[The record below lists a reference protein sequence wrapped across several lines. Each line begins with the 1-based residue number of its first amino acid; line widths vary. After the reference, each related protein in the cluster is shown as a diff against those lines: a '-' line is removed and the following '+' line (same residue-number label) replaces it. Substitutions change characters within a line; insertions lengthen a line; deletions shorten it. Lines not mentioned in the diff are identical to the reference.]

1 MKTPPVALI
10 TGASQGIGRA
20 IAMKFAEAGYAMALA
35 ARRQDVLQN
44 VAAQVGKSY
53 NVPVLVAPTDLRKP
67 EQIAGLVSRTI
78 ENFGKIDVL
87 ANNAGVLYVKPFLE
101 ISAEEYREMM
111 DVNLDAVFRLT
122 QLALP
127 HMIEQK
133 SGAIVNIASLAG
145 KNAVRGGTAYAASK
159 WAIRGFAAS
168 LMLEVRHHGIRVITV
183 FPGSVDTP
191 MLDNSPTPP
200 RRETMLQP
208 EDVAHAVYA
217 AVSVPERAMI
227 SEIDIRPSNPQ
238 KP

>member
-1 MKTPPVALI
+1 MSASTVALI

-20 IAMKFAEAGYAMALA
+20 VALRFAEAGYAVALA
-35 ARRQDVLQN
+35 ARRQDALQT
-44 VAAQVGKSY
+44 VAAQIEKTY
-53 NVPVLVAPTDLRKP
+53 DVPVLVVPTDLRKP

-78 ENFGKIDVL
+78 EKFGKIDVL
-87 ANNAGVLYVKPFLE
+87 INNAGILYVKPFLE

-145 KNAVRGGTAYAASK
+145 KNAVKGGTAYAASK

-168 LMLEVRHHGIRVITV
+168 LMLEVRQHGIRVVTV

-191 MLDNSPTPP
+191 MLDNSPAPP

-217 AVSVPERAMI
+217 AVSVPPRAMI